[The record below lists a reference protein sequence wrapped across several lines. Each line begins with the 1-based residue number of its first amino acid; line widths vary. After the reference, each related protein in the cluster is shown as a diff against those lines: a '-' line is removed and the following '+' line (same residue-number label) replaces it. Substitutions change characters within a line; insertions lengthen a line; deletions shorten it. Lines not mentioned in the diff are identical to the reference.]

1 MQWVTTPGDPA
12 MQTSKAAEGRFAFL
26 GEALPLDL
34 VNTEQVVRGKPVDLL
49 ATPAEAA
56 AWWRAAAERYPG
68 VLGDGDFRLD
78 GLELFTALVALR
90 AAFRRI
96 FETVADG
103 GAPTQGDL
111 EVLNAI
117 LRSGYVC
124 LEPDTV
130 KVVRAVV
137 RNEARGPAAALLPLA
152 RAAVTLLTERDLTRL
167 HRCGNA
173 RCVLLFYD
181 TTKSATRR
189 WCSQGCMNRARSTRR
204 YHERRAAGGDSMR

>member
-12 MQTSKAAEGRFAFL
+12 MKTSKAAEGRFAFL

-56 AWWRAAAERYPG
+56 AWWRAAAARYPDLPG
-68 VLGDGDFRLD
+68 GGDIRLD
-78 GLELFTALVALR
+78 GPELFTALVALR
-90 AAFRRI
+90 TALRRI
-96 FETVADG
+96 FEAVADG

-111 EVLNAI
+111 EDLNAI
-117 LRSGYVC
+117 LRSGYVR
-124 LEPDTV
+124 LEPDT
-130 KVVRAVV
+130 KGVVRAVT
-137 RNEARGPAAALLPLA
+137 RSEAQGPAAALLPIA
-152 RAAVTLLTERDLTRL
+152 RAAVALLTERDLARL

-189 WCSQGCMNRARSTRR
+189 WCSLGCMNRARSARR
-204 YHERRAAGGDSMR
+204 YRERLTAGADSGA